1 MHNALFHLTIHV
13 HTWIQ
18 LEPKYFYSITFLQW
32 ATGRNTR
39 VLVGGVC
46 ACSWVFHF
54 CLRCSSRGKCQRS
67 GLVHLLGAM
76 TTEREYFFLPLVV
89 SLLWRWEAKG
99 RGVLVIC
106 VLAGGTAEPRW
117 CVGMSELY
125 IKNGQGNGLTGSE
138 RSPSCSCKLLKLS
151 LCLLLLQMFLW
162 VSLPPGSNLWG
173 AEQHCWKRDSLGS
186 EGWGTSP
193 LHGCWSHNKVTS
205 PCSLLCSEFAQ
216 ESGILWLLFPLYHL
230 SARLRGVL
238 GHIWK
243 LPLNFDA
250 CLVEPAGV

>member
-1 MHNALFHLTIHV
+1 MFTHGFSWSQSISIASHFSN
-13 HTWIQ
+13 
-18 LEPKYFYSITFLQW
+18 EPPGVTQEFLR
-32 ATGRNTR
+32 GEF
-39 VLVGGVC
+39 VLVLGFFISAFV
-46 ACSWVFHF
+46 AHPEANANEVD
-54 CLRCSSRGKCQRS
+54 L
-67 GLVHLLGAM
+67 LVHLLGAM
-76 TTEREYFFLPLVV
+76 TTEREYFFVPLVV